1 MCDKAVEKDSKM
13 LKMVLDYFKTQDK
26 KLLLEIIYVS
36 DQHKAQ

>member
-26 KLLLEIIYVS
+26 KLLLEIIYVPG
-36 DQHKAQ
+36 QHKAQ